1 MAYGSRALRRARGTT
16 KRMEVRRV
24 ENAAILLSTR
34 RAERPA
40 CWMSDHV
47 KGNDISFM
55 KGFFGKTTQ
64 RDPDGVS
71 RFSKARKSVER
82 EPSAGTSAMS
92 QACVPGGHCA
102 TLSTIGP

>member
-1 MAYGSRALRRARGTT
+1 
-16 KRMEVRRV
+16 
-24 ENAAILLSTR
+24 
-34 RAERPA
+34 
-40 CWMSDHV
+40 
-47 KGNDISFM
+47 M

-71 RFSKARKSVER
+71 RFSRPRKSAER

-102 TLSTIGP
+102 TLSTSGPNVWRRTLRNSGVSPRAKAAASPGRENFAQGVCTP